1 MKPAPFA
8 YARANA
14 LTEVFDCMDAHGD
27 GVRLLAGGQ
36 SLMATLALRLSEPV
50 VLLDLNHIGALRF
63 IERRGDVIAI
73 GALTRYCQLETDA
86 LIAQHVP
93 LLAQALPHIAHP
105 AIRNRGTIG
114 GSLAFA
120 DPAAEM
126 PACMVALAATIVVA
140 GRGGERHIAAEDF
153 FQDMYTTDL
162 APGELLVR
170 VEIPVA
176 AARERAQLN
185 EFARRHGDYA
195 IVGLAAHGV
204 KKADGGF
211 ASLRLVYFG
220 CGSRPTR
227 ALGAEALALQ
237 GMPAFDA
244 LRSVMETDLDPQ
256 SDLQAGPDMRRH
268 LAAVLAQRTLKALA
282 A

>member
-36 SLMATLALRLSEPV
+36 SLLATLALRLSEPV
-50 VLLDLNHIGALRF
+50 LLLDLNHLPGARF

-73 GALTRYCQLETDA
+73 GALTRYCQLEADP

-114 GSLAFA
+114 GSIAFA

-126 PACMVALAATIVVA
+126 PACMVALAATLVVA
-140 GRGGERHIAAEDF
+140 GRGGERRVAAADF
-153 FQDMYTTDL
+153 FLDMYTTAL

-176 AARERAQLN
+176 APRERAQLN

-204 KKADGGF
+204 KKAGGF
-211 ASLRLVYFG
+211 DSLRLVYFG
-220 CGSRPTR
+220 CGSRPVR
-227 ALGAEALALQ
+227 ASNAEALALQ
-237 GMPAFDA
+237 GTPDFDA
-244 LRSVMETDLDPQ
+244 LRAAMETDLDPQ
-256 SDLQAGPDMRRH
+256 SDLQAAPDTRRH
-268 LAAVLAQRTLKALA
+268 LAAVLAQRTLAALA